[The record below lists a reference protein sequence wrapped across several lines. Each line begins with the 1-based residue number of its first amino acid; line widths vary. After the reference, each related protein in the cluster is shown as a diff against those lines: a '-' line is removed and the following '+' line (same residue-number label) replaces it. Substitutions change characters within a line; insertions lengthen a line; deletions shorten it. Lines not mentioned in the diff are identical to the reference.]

1 MEGKKER
8 GIRAGNRR
16 LYFIG
21 ILILWLLVNIRILW
35 GLMQLEGDAGI
46 AALYYPGGITE
57 SGFDQWKENEES
69 GLFSA
74 AAAWKRDGRYGIV
87 SEGTVRKQEAACYQ
101 VKGWPGAIFGN
112 QLIRGRYFTEGEEG
126 VCLLDRETVRQL
138 FGAED
143 VSGLTV
149 SLNGTDYRIVG
160 ILEENKPICV
170 IPTEKETMF
179 DGIAVQK
186 KEKAQSFNR
195 TVSLLEAAFGG
206 TDGQRIDGQL
216 YYVTGWLLY
225 AEIMAAALILV
236 GIGGKKR
243 FGGRYILW
251 ICLAVS
257 VGIVLTGVKIAAP
270 GSDYLPSYWSDFDFF
285 GRIFRE
291 KAEQIQ
297 ELITHQE
304 FDRWKRMLQIWR
316 QVIGTE
322 IISGVLTIIICSR
335 IFFVDYKR

>member
-1 MEGKKER
+1 MEGKRER
-8 GIRAGNRR
+8 DIRAENRR

-35 GLMQLEGDAGI
+35 GLMQLEGDTGI
-46 AALYYPGGITE
+46 IALYYPGSITE

-69 GLFSA
+69 GLFSGA
-74 AAAWKRDGRYGIV
+74 AVWKRDGRYGIM
-87 SEGTVRKQEAACYQ
+87 SERTGHKQEVACYQ
-101 VKGWPGAIFGN
+101 VKGWPEAIFGN

-149 SLNGTDYRIVG
+149 SLNGTDYRVVG

-216 YYVTGWLLY
+216 YCVTGWLLY
-225 AEIMAAALILV
+225 AGIMAAALILV

-243 FGGRYILW
+243 FDGRYILW

-270 GSDYLPSYWSDFDFF
+270 GSDYLPSYWSDFVFFWQDFSRK
-285 GRIFRE
+285 GR
-291 KAEQIQ
+291 AD
-297 ELITHQE
+297 T
-304 FDRWKRMLQIWR
+304 
-316 QVIGTE
+316 GAYNA
-322 IISGVLTIIICSR
+322 SGI
-335 IFFVDYKR
+335 